1 MENHEGVSK
10 NTIWKIKK
18 DKVRIQFGRLRRSKV
33 RIQFGRSRSK
43 VRIQLQIRVEQ
54 KIYILLLAL
63 LNIQEVELNS
73 FQTVYILFRIS
84 SIHPSKSQPITA
96 QSSTSQHFPAHP
108 STIYST
114 SQHITAHTIADPST
128 SQQIPWHIP
137 AHPSSSQHIPA
148 HPSTFQHILAH
159 PSTSQHIQAHLSTSQ
174 HIPVHP
180 SSSQHI
186 PAYPSTSQH
195 IPTHPSTSQHI
206 PAHLSTSQHI
216 PTHPLLKRFHFAL
229 QPLYRKNTT
238 FYIILIC
245 SSWSGLQ
252 YGPSN
257 LWDNIIRFWPGINR
271 LILVRKSYKV
281 NLF

>member
-137 AHPSSSQHIPA
+137 AHP
-148 HPSTFQHILAH
+148 T
-159 PSTSQHIQAHLSTSQ
+159 
-174 HIPVHP
+174 
-180 SSSQHI
+180 
-186 PAYPSTSQH
+186 
-195 IPTHPSTSQHI
+195 
-206 PAHLSTSQHI
+206 
-216 PTHPLLKRFHFAL
+216 L

-238 FYIILIC
+238 FNIILIC

-257 LWDNIIRFWPGINR
+257 LWG
-271 LILVRKSYKV
+271 
-281 NLF
+281 